1 MHIHENKK
9 IFYHLL
15 GNSLVALVT
24 NMFVWFCLTY
34 WAYLETKSVI
44 ITSLVAGMFAILN
57 MLGAFFFGNIV
68 DHNKKRVAMVY
79 SSVASLVAYSL
90 GALLFFTTDAREFTE
105 AGNPVLWLLI
115 FVLMV
120 GCVAGNLRIIALAT
134 LVTGLFEPQE
144 RDKANGL
151 VGGVQGI
158 GFVLTSVLSGLAIG
172 FLGMDIALVCALV
185 TTILTLIHLGVISF
199 EEPPVAEHE
208 EGVSKHFDFKGTKKV
223 VSEIDGLF
231 MLILFTTF
239 NNFLGGVFMALM
251 DAYGLSLMSV
261 QAWGILWGVL
271 SLSLLVGSA
280 YIAKMGLGSMPLRK
294 LLFIN
299 VITWTTCIFFT
310 VQSSIILLAIGIL
323 IWMTLGPFVESI
335 EHTIMQAVVPFE
347 RQGRVMGFAQSIE
360 SMAMPVT
367 AFYIGPVA
375 QFVFIPYMTDG
386 VGAEL
391 IGSWFGT
398 GPDRGIALL
407 FSFSGLVGL
416 VVTLLAFKTRAYHI
430 LSKQYQEMY
439 ERNEVKSL
447 QEKVV

>member
-1 MHIHENKK
+1 MHIRENKK

-15 GNSLVALVT
+15 GNSSVALVT
-24 NMFVWFCLTY
+24 NMFVWFFLTY

-44 ITSLVAGMFAILN
+44 IASLVAGISAVLN

-68 DHNKKRVAMVY
+68 DHNKKRVAMMY
-79 SSVASLVAYSL
+79 SSTASLFSYVL
-90 GALLFFTTDAREFTE
+90 GAVIFFTTDYSLFTH
-105 AGNPVLWLLI
+105 AGSPILWFLI
-115 FVLMV
+115 LILMI
-120 GCVAGNLRIIALAT
+120 GCVAGNMRIIALST

-151 VGGVQGI
+151 VGGAQGI
-158 GFVLTSVLSGLAIG
+158 GFVFTSILSGLAIG
-172 FLGMDIALVCALV
+172 LLGMDVALVSAIV
-185 TTILTLIHLGVISF
+185 ATLITLVHLAVLEF
-199 EEPPVAEHE
+199 NEPPVAQHE

-223 VSEIDGLF
+223 VSEVDGLF

-261 QAWGILWGVL
+261 QAWGMLWGVL
-271 SLSLLVGSA
+271 SLSLLLGSA
-280 YIAKMGLGSMPLRK
+280 YIAKMGLGNRPLRR

-310 VQSSIILLAIGIL
+310 IQSSVILLAIGIL

-367 AFYIGPVA
+367 AFLIGPIS
-375 QFVFIPYMTDG
+375 QFFFIPFMTTGAG
-386 VGAEL
+386 VEL
-391 IGSWFGT
+391 IGGWFGV
-398 GPDRGIALL
+398 GPERGIALL
-407 FSFSGLVGL
+407 FSFAGIVGL
-416 VVTLLAFKTRAYHI
+416 IMTLLAFKTRAYRT
-430 LSKQYQEMY
+430 LSEYYIETYQ
-439 ERNEVKSL
+439 RKSSGEV
-447 QEKVV
+447 QV